1 MILRQEF
8 CMRYK
13 LLSLVRNEAAAT
25 SIEYVLLASILAV
38 GILASLPTLKTA
50 ILNKFTGITG
60 NVTSG
65 S

>member
-1 MILRQEF
+1 
-8 CMRYK
+8 MRYK